1 MFIRKIFGRKG
12 KAALNAEPNYRPQPL
27 DDDGVA
33 RVFPKELWD
42 DPDIAA
48 ALNDI
53 GYTPDMPSN
62 IIETQEDRANLVK
75 ESALRGLQREI
86 ALKEEWTAQHGP
98 VEIMSF
104 PIINQELWVRDAD
117 GTWLQEMMEYR
128 CFDDWNVVFLPTDQA
143 SADKLKLPIHP
154 RTTLPVL
161 DDALAEFIGGLRAQ
175 YGNCPSEQDRRT
187 IRAYVIDEVE
197 MLKGI
202 LPSVLKAGLA
212 N

>member
-1 MFIRKIFGRKG
+1 M
-12 KAALNAEPNYRPQPL
+12 NAEPTYRPQVL

-42 DPDIAA
+42 NPEIAA
-48 ALNDI
+48 ALNEI
-53 GYTPDMPSN
+53 GYTPDMPAN
-62 IIETQEDRANLVK
+62 VIETQEDRANLVK
-75 ESALRGLQREI
+75 ESALRGLKREL
-86 ALKEEWTAQHGP
+86 ALKAEYTALHGP

-104 PIINQELWVRDAD
+104 PIINQEIWVRDAD

-128 CFDDWNVVFLPTDQA
+128 CFDDWNVVFLPTDKQ
-143 SADKLKLPIHP
+143 SAEKLKLPLHP
-154 RTTLPVL
+154 RNTLPAL
-161 DDALAEFIGGLRAQ
+161 DDAVSQFIRGLREQ

-187 IRAYVIDEVE
+187 IRAYVIDEVD

-202 LPSVLKAGLA
+202 LPSMLAAGLA